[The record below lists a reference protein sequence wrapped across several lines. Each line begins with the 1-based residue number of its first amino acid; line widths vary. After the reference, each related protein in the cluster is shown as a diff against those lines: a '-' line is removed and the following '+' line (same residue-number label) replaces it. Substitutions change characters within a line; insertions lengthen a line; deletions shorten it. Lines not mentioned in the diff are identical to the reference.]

1 LPPSGHPHNYR
12 GGNLNSGFMT
22 PGMKFKVTFNK
33 VGRFHYVCA
42 LHQDMGMK
50 GLVVVKP

>member
-1 LPPSGHPHNYR
+1 M
-12 GGNLNSGFMT
+12 F
-22 PGMKFKVTFNK
+22 PGAKFTVTFNK

-42 LHQDMGMK
+42 LHTDMGMK